1 MNILISEFDP
11 REIKPWL
18 TEEDKEP
25 FKELG
30 FELKECLTPLDYY
43 DMYKNGPSSCMTC
56 SSVRYAS
63 QAKEGFH
70 PQASFL
76 YSPYVRGIFISRDS
90 IVIWRSICHKITDK
104 IAFVKG
110 YGYFIRDDKPEYKKV
125 FENKFPIRNSCLNIP
140 PHYFPIRLKQ
150 VENKKYF
157 PFPYFDWSVANW
169 LFFKKGEE
177 YFWGLNSIKV
187 PDNSIRLTYIDG
199 KDWRLYEFLE
209 IK

>member
-1 MNILISEFDP
+1 MNVQISESDP
-11 REIKPWL
+11 KEIKPWL

-43 DMYKNGPSSCMTC
+43 YMYRNGPASCMTC
-56 SSVRYAS
+56 SVGLYAS

-76 YSPYVRGIFISRDS
+76 YSPYIRGIFIAKND

-104 IAFVKG
+104 ITFVRE
-110 YGYFIRDDKPEYKKV
+110 YGSFIRVNIPEYKKI
-125 FENKFPIRNSCLNIP
+125 FDNKFTFRNAYANVP

-150 VENKKYF
+150 IESKKYF
-157 PFPYFDWSVANW
+157 SFPYFDWTVTNW

-177 YFWGLNSIKV
+177 YFWSINLTKV
-187 PDNSIRLTYIDG
+187 PDNSPGLIYKKSR
-199 KDWRLYEFLE
+199 DWRLYELT
-209 IK
+209 